1 MTNFEI
7 LKNSIWDAVKTDDK
21 EAFDKNCEALMEK
34 ARNDIWRIGWS
45 LRPKGINA
53 VYEMLDDIAKWC
65 HERWIEAMKCG
76 DAPPEDVSPAEGIML
91 IKQVIYDAVKGSVI
105 QGGCKNV

>member
-7 LKNSIWDAVKTDDK
+7 LKDSIWDAVKNDDK

-34 ARNDIWRIGWS
+34 ACNDIWRIGWS
-45 LRPKGINA
+45 LWPKDIND
-53 VYEMLDDIAKWC
+53 VYKMLDDIAKWC
-65 HERWIEAMKCG
+65 HERWIEAMECG

-105 QGGCKNV
+105 QGGGKNV

>member
-21 EAFDKNCEALMEK
+21 EAFNKNCESLMEK

-45 LRPKGINA
+45 LWPKDIND
-53 VYEMLDDIAKWC
+53 VYEMLDNIAKFC
-65 HERWIEAMKCG
+65 HEKWIEAMKCG
-76 DAPPEDVSPAEGIML
+76 DAPPEDVSPAEGILL

-105 QGGCKNV
+105 QGGA